1 MAAREHFTI
10 LNNIILISRFPG
22 SSVMK
27 SSPANTG
34 DMGSLF
40 WVRKVPWSRQPLQ
53 YSCLGNPMDGGAW
66 WATVHRLPKSQTQLK
81 RLNNNLYIMF
91 IYTPDITCLSIYS
104 NFWH

>member
-10 LNNIILISRFPG
+10 LNNIILISCFPG

-27 SSPANTG
+27 NSPANTG
-34 DMGSLF
+34 DRGSLF

-66 WATVHRLPKSQTQLK
+66 WATAPEESDTTEATKQS
-81 RLNNNLYIMF
+81 LYHF
-91 IYTPDITCLSIYS
+91 YIYS
-104 NFWH
+104 RYNMFEHI